1 MLHSAGWDVLVPR
14 IDSGI
19 WIAWSTAV
27 WSFWELRGLS
37 QVFEGV
43 CRRRSLNVS
52 CIASSMELAPS
63 GVVVASIALTFLL
76 PK

>member
-19 WIAWSTAV
+19 WIAWSTAA

-52 CIASSMELAPS
+52 CMELAPS
-63 GVVVASIALTFLL
+63 GVVVASSALTFLL